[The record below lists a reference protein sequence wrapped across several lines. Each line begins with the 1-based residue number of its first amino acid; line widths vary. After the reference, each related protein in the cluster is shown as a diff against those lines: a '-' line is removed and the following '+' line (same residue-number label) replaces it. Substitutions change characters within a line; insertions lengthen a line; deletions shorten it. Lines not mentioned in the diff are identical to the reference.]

1 MNRVLLALFVI
12 LALPTGEVAA
22 AKPINNLENVTI
34 PVRTDGNPFS
44 LQEIQAVVID
54 GCAARGWAATLV
66 EDGLISADITVRGKH
81 YARIEIPFSQTD
93 YSIFYADSNN
103 LDYNEKRQSIHRN
116 YNNWVIKL
124 SGTINQR
131 FGEALHS
138 SPAAASS
145 ISSKKQAVDDLY
157 VELSKL
163 GELRDKGVLTE
174 EEFEEQKRKLLEQD

>member
-1 MNRVLLALFVI
+1 MKKVLIALFVI
-12 LALPTGEVAA
+12 LALPASEVAA
-22 AKPINNLENVTI
+22 SKTINNLENITI
-34 PVRTDGNPFS
+34 PVRTDGSPFS
-44 LQEIQAVVID
+44 LQEVQAVIID
-54 GCAARGWAATLV
+54 GCAARGWAATLI

-131 FGEALHS
+131 FEEALHR
-138 SPAAASS
+138 SPATSSS
-145 ISSKKQAVDDLY
+145 ISSKQQAVDDLY
-157 VELSKL
+157 IELSKL
-163 GELRDKGVLTE
+163 GELRDKGILTE